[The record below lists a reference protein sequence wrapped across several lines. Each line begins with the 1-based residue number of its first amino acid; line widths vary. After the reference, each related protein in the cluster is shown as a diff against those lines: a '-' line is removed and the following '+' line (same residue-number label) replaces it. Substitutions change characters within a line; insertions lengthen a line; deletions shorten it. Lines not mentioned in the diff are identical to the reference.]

1 MNGKLSSALKIT
13 LSSLLAA
20 GLLVLA
26 FRGTD
31 WKNFTDG
38 LSSTH
43 WGWIMMSVAAALA
56 ALVLRAE
63 RWRLQLTVLDPSIGR
78 NAVWHGSNI
87 GNFFSL
93 ILPGSGEFI
102 RCGYVSTG
110 KAKYDKVFGTIVVER
125 LWDIIAV
132 ATLFTAALVSNNDV
146 LAPFM
151 KDHITGPL
159 RDWIADAPLWV
170 AAVPAVLILVFIIT
184 VFIFRDR
191 IPFFSR
197 CAGAVRGIGTGMKAF
212 LRMDRKTLFLVY
224 TAGIWMMYILM
235 TYFTILGIK
244 GMESFDFRDAVFISA
259 VGNIASIIPTP
270 GNLGAYHYL
279 VGLAISTIYLG
290 SSGITDT
297 ALLCA
302 TLSHGTHALLL
313 IVLGLCS
320 YIWTLHNKKR

>member
-1 MNGKLSSALKIT
+1 MNGKLSSAVKII

-20 GLLVLA
+20 GLLFLA
-26 FRGTD
+26 FKGTD
-31 WKNFTDG
+31 WKNFSEG
-38 LSSTH
+38 LKSTH

-63 RWRLQLTVLDPSIGR
+63 RWRLQLTVLDQSVGR
-78 NAVWHGSNI
+78 GAVWHGSNI

-102 RCGYVSTG
+102 RCGYVTTE
-110 KAKYDKVFGTIVVER
+110 KAGYDKVFGTIVVER

-132 ATLFTAALVSNNDV
+132 AALFTAALVSNNDV

-151 KDHITGPL
+151 NEHITGPL
-159 RDWIADAPLWV
+159 MDWIADAPLWI
-170 AAVPAVLILVFIIT
+170 AAVPVVLFLVFIIT

-197 CAGAVRGIGTGMKAF
+197 CAGAVRGIGTGMTAF
-212 LRMDRKTLFLVY
+212 FKMDRKTLFLIY
-224 TAGIWMMYILM
+224 TAGIWIMYILM
-235 TYFTILGIK
+235 TYFTILGIR

-259 VGNIASIIPTP
+259 TGNIASIIPTP

-279 VGLAISTIYLG
+279 VGLAISNIYLN
-290 SSGITDT
+290 STGITDT

-320 YIWTLHNKKR
+320 YILTLQNKKR

>member
-1 MNGKLSSALKIT
+1 MNGKLSSAVKII

-20 GLLVLA
+20 GLLFLA
-26 FRGTD
+26 FKGTD
-31 WKNFTDG
+31 WKNFSEG
-38 LSSTH
+38 LKSTH

-63 RWRLQLTVLDPSIGR
+63 RWRLQLTVLDQSVGR
-78 NAVWHGSNI
+78 GAVWHGSNI

-102 RCGYVSTG
+102 RCGYVTTE
-110 KAKYDKVFGTIVVER
+110 KAGYDKVFGTIVVER

-132 ATLFTAALVSNNDV
+132 AALFTAALVSNNDV

-151 KDHITGPL
+151 NEHITGPL
-159 RDWIADAPLWV
+159 MNWIADAPLWI
-170 AAVPAVLILVFIIT
+170 AAVPVVLFLVFIIT

-197 CAGAVRGIGTGMKAF
+197 CASAVRGIGTGMTAF
-212 LRMDRKTLFLVY
+212 FKMDRKTLFLIY

-235 TYFTILGIK
+235 TYFTILGIR

-259 VGNIASIIPTP
+259 TGNIASIIPTP

-279 VGLAISTIYLG
+279 VGLAISNIYLN
-290 SSGITDT
+290 STGITDT

-320 YIWTLHNKKR
+320 YILTLQNKKR

>member
-1 MNGKLSSALKIT
+1 MNGKLSSAVKII

-20 GLLVLA
+20 GLLFLA
-26 FRGTD
+26 FKGTD
-31 WKNFTDG
+31 WKNFSEG
-38 LSSTH
+38 LKSTH

-63 RWRLQLTVLDPSIGR
+63 RWRLQLTVLDQSVGR
-78 NAVWHGSNI
+78 GDVWHGSNI

-102 RCGYVSTG
+102 RCGYVTTE
-110 KAKYDKVFGTIVVER
+110 KAGYDKVFGTIVVER

-132 ATLFTAALVSNNDV
+132 AALFTAALVSNNDV

-151 KDHITGPL
+151 NEHITGPL
-159 RDWIADAPLWV
+159 MNWIADAPLWI
-170 AAVPAVLILVFIIT
+170 AAVPVVLFLVFIIT

-197 CAGAVRGIGTGMKAF
+197 CAGAVRGIGTGMTAF
-212 LRMDRKTLFLVY
+212 FKMDRKTLFLIY

-235 TYFTILGIK
+235 TYFTILGIR

-259 VGNIASIIPTP
+259 TGNIASIIPTP

-279 VGLAISTIYLG
+279 VGLAISNIYLN
-290 SSGITDT
+290 STGITDT

-320 YIWTLHNKKR
+320 YILTLQNKKR

>member
-1 MNGKLSSALKIT
+1 MNGKLSSAVKII

-20 GLLVLA
+20 GLLFLA
-26 FRGTD
+26 FKGTD
-31 WKNFTDG
+31 WKNFSEG
-38 LSSTH
+38 LKSTH

-63 RWRLQLTVLDPSIGR
+63 RWRLQLTVLDQSVGR
-78 NAVWHGSNI
+78 GAVWHGSNI

-102 RCGYVSTG
+102 RCGYVTTE
-110 KAKYDKVFGTIVVER
+110 KAGYDKVFGTIVVER

-132 ATLFTAALVSNNDV
+132 AALFTAALVSNNDV

-151 KDHITGPL
+151 NEHITGPL
-159 RDWIADAPLWV
+159 MNWIADAPLWI
-170 AAVPAVLILVFIIT
+170 AAVPVVLFLVFIIT

-197 CAGAVRGIGTGMKAF
+197 CAGAVRGIGTGMTAF
-212 LRMDRKTLFLVY
+212 FKMDRKTLFLIY

-235 TYFTILGIK
+235 TYFTILGIR

-259 VGNIASIIPTP
+259 TGNIASIIPTP

-279 VGLAISTIYLG
+279 VGLAISNIYLN
-290 SSGITDT
+290 STGITDT

-320 YIWTLHNKKR
+320 YILTLQNKKR

>member
-1 MNGKLSSALKIT
+1 MNGKLSSAVKII

-20 GLLVLA
+20 GLLFLA
-26 FRGTD
+26 FKGTD
-31 WKNFTDG
+31 WKNFSEG
-38 LSSTH
+38 LKSTH

-63 RWRLQLTVLDPSIGR
+63 RWRLQLTVLDQSVGR
-78 NAVWHGSNI
+78 CAVWHGSNI

-102 RCGYVSTG
+102 RCGYVTTE
-110 KAKYDKVFGTIVVER
+110 KAGYDKVFGTIVVER

-132 ATLFTAALVSNNDV
+132 AALFTAALVSNNDV

-151 KDHITGPL
+151 NEHITGPL
-159 RDWIADAPLWV
+159 MDWIADAPLWI
-170 AAVPAVLILVFIIT
+170 AAVPVVLFLVFIIT

-197 CAGAVRGIGTGMKAF
+197 CAGAVRGIGTGMTAF
-212 LRMDRKTLFLVY
+212 FKMDRKTLFLIY

-235 TYFTILGIK
+235 TYFTILGIR

-259 VGNIASIIPTP
+259 TGNIASIIPTP

-279 VGLAISTIYLG
+279 VGLAISNIYLN
-290 SSGITDT
+290 STGITDT

-320 YIWTLHNKKR
+320 YILTLQNKKR

>member
-1 MNGKLSSALKIT
+1 MNGKLSSALKII

-20 GLLVLA
+20 ALLILA
-26 FRGTD
+26 FRGTE
-31 WKNFTDG
+31 WKNFAEG
-38 LSSTH
+38 LRSTH
-43 WGWIMMSVAAALA
+43 WGWILMSVVAAFA

-63 RWRLQLTVLDPSIGR
+63 RWRLQLTVLDRSIGR
-78 NAVWHGSNI
+78 SVVWHGSNI
-87 GNFFSL
+87 GNFLSI
-93 ILPGSGEFI
+93 ILPGSGEFV
-102 RCGYVSTG
+102 RCGYVTTE
-110 KAKYDKVFGTIVVER
+110 KAKYDKVLGTIIVER
-125 LWDIIAV
+125 FWDIIAV
-132 ATLFTAALVSNNDV
+132 AALFTAALVSNNDV

-159 RDWIADAPLWV
+159 MDWMAEAPLWA
-170 AAVPAVLILVFIIT
+170 AAVPVMLILTFTIT

-212 LRMDRKTLFLVY
+212 LRMDRKTLFLIY

-235 TYFTILGIK
+235 TYFTILGIR

-279 VGLAISTIYLG
+279 VGLAISNIYLN
-290 SSGITDT
+290 STGITDT